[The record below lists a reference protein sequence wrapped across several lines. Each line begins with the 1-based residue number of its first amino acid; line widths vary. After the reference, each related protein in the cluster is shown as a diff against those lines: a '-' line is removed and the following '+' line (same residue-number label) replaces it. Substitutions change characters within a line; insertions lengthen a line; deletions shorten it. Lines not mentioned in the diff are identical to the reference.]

1 MKLYS
6 NPDPM
11 MQVDKRYEEKAGGKW
26 SRALIKDAKKYAQ
39 ELG

>member
-1 MKLYS
+1 MKLFS

-11 MQVDKRYEEKAGGKW
+11 MQVDKRYEENAEGSGLQ
-26 SRALIKDAKKYAQ
+26 ALIEDAKKYAQ